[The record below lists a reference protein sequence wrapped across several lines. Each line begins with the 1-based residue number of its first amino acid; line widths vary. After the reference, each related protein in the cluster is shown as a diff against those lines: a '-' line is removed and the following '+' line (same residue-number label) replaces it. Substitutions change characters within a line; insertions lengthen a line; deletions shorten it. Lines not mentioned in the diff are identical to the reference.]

1 MWSKLLLCDYFVDYY
16 YVYFSEK
23 LHYFDNQQRTKFT
36 WKIYPNPFQTNV
48 LFLHL

>member
-23 LHYFDNQQRTKFT
+23 LHCFDNQQRTKFT